1 MFRTRPFPRPL
12 VVTALACAMAAAVT
26 SGPAAARELRDA
38 APTSSLAGTTST
50 TPEQDQRAGD
60 GAPAAAPSARHD
72 ASEAARLEK
81 IALAQ
86 ERYYSSYGEPE
97 PLPVAEAPAPVDE
110 PQPWLPISIAI
121 AAALTIAAAS
131 VMVLRRRRV
140 AT

>member
-1 MFRTRPFPRPL
+1 VFRTRPFPRPL

-50 TPEQDQRAGD
+50 TPEQDPRAGD
-60 GAPAAAPSARHD
+60 DAPSARDD

-97 PLPVAEAPAPVDE
+97 PLPVAEAPAPAPVDE